1 LHSAIRNLQSGQVGH
16 MVAVVQLLLISV
28 WGVPLALHLRRLYR
42 LAAVP
47 VSADRAL
54 FVRSKA
60 RRMWWWLG
68 RDEFWGAMRYDA
80 LRCVEVTVLVAL
92 LAVGH

>member
-1 LHSAIRNLQSGQVGH
+1 

-28 WGVPLALHLRRLYR
+28 WGIPLLAHLRRLYR

-47 VSADRAL
+47 VSADRS
-54 FVRSKA
+54 FYVRSKA

-68 RDEFWGAMRYDA
+68 RDEFWEAMRRDV
-80 LRCVEVTVLVAL
+80 LRCVEVTLMVALVA
-92 LAVGH
+92 VGL

>member
-1 LHSAIRNLQSGQVGH
+1 
-16 MVAVVQLLLISV
+16 MVALVQLLLISV
-28 WGVPLALHLRRLYR
+28 WGVPLALHMRRLYR

-54 FVRSKA
+54 YVRSKA

-68 RDEFWGAMRYDA
+68 RDEFWDA
-80 LRCVEVTVLVAL
+80 LRHDVLRSIEVTLLVAL
-92 LAVGH
+92 VVVGY

>member
-1 LHSAIRNLQSGQVGH
+1 
-16 MVAVVQLLLISV
+16 MVALVQLLLISV

-54 FVRSKA
+54 YVRSKA

-68 RDEFWGAMRYDA
+68 RDEFWDA
-80 LRCVEVTVLVAL
+80 LRLDVLRSLEVTLLVAL
-92 LAVGH
+92 VVVGY